1 MIFTQYPSMLLQTVL
16 MYLLHGA
23 DAIEALRV
31 ALMKFEVKERITRYI
46 ELVLL
51 AKKFEM
57 GGLTLHVIKHLG
69 NDITPQVTPE
79 HCIMLVEMLYLPK
92 PVRDISIKTW
102 VNQCITVNL
111 DALWKMERFVQL
123 AKTSW
128 LKFEVDRFPTY
139 EVCPWEAEDQEG
151 GGRVPAVD
159 GAGAGVVAS
168 AAAGGAGA
176 AAGAAAGVAAG
187 VGAGAG
193 AAGGAGVVAGAGAV
207 VGAAVG
213 AGAGVVAGAAG
224 VVTGGAAGGK
234 KGVVG
239 RLFRH

>member
-1 MIFTQYPSMLLQTVL
+1 MIFTQYPTMLLQTVL

-31 ALMKFEVKERITRYI
+31 ALMKFDIKERITRYI

-51 AKKFEM
+51 AKKFDM
-57 GGLTLHVIKHLG
+57 GGLNLHVINHLR

-79 HCIMLVEMLYLPK
+79 HCIMLAEKLYLPK
-92 PVRDISIKTW
+92 PVRDIAIKAW
-102 VNQCITVNL
+102 VNECITINL
-111 DALWKMERFVQL
+111 DALWKIERFVQL

-128 LKFEVDRFPTY
+128 LKFEIDSFPTY
-139 EVCPWEAEDQEG
+139 EVCPWEAEDEEG

-159 GAGAGVVAS
+159 GAGAGVVVN

-176 AAGAAAGVAAG
+176 AAGAAAGVG
-187 VGAGAG
+187 VGAG
-193 AAGGAGVVAGAGAV
+193 

-213 AGAGVVAGAAG
+213 AGAG

-234 KGVVG
+234 KGMVG